1 MTVKHWLRDFVL
13 RNLTEAQYGRLR
25 EFMYHRWSI
34 VRIIQTGIWRRI
46 NIGNRTYVDPTAHFL
61 GLKNISVGND
71 CIISEHCYF
80 NVNYRHGHDVAIEI
94 GNYSFIGRR
103 NFFSS
108 GKRIRLGSYALTGID
123 CRFLSSGHVF
133 SNPMEPYIATG
144 TTHDNEIDIGV
155 NCWIGTGVT
164 ILGNIKVG
172 HGCVI
177 GAGAF
182 VLTDIPAFSLAIG
195 SPARVIKRYD
205 VRREEWVNA
214 EKFSE
219 EQAALLPDEQHYLE
233 RLRAARPHIQMPR
246 PAAGRAWGH
255 LP

>member
-1 MTVKHWLRDFVL
+1 MTVKHWLRDFAL
-13 RNLTEAQYGRLR
+13 RNLTEEQYGRLR
-25 EFMYHRWSI
+25 EFIYYRGSI
-34 VRIIQTGIWRRI
+34 VQIIQEKIWRRI
-46 NIGNRTYVDPTAHFL
+46 NIGRRTYIDPTAHFL
-61 GLKNISVGND
+61 GSKNIAIGDD
-71 CIISEHCYF
+71 CVISEHCCF
-80 NVNYRHGHDVAIEI
+80 NVNYRHGRDVAIEI
-94 GNYSFIGRR
+94 GDHSFIGRR

-108 GKRIRLGSYALTGID
+108 GRRIRVGSYALTGID

-195 SPARVIKRYD
+195 TPARVVKRYD
-205 VRREEWVNA
+205 LERQEWVSTEEFTAAQA
-214 EKFSE
+214 E
-219 EQAALLPDEQHYLE
+219 LLPDEARYLE
-233 RLRAARPHIQMPR
+233 ILRAARPYIMMPR